1 MFADDGLFY
10 SATANTT
17 TNEPLRRFPGRMMI
31 DNFIF
36 AAKFF
41 DT

>member
-1 MFADDGLFY
+1 MFANDGLFY

-17 TNEPLRRFPGRMMI
+17 TKEPPRWFQGRMMI